1 MTKNSLMAV
10 SVMLGLNLDLGRNGL
25 ESKVR
30 FSKSI
35 FKFDSSTLLYNKI
48 LNPLK

>member
-10 SVMLGLNLDLGRNGL
+10 SVLLGLNLDLGRNGL

-30 FSKSI
+30 FFQSPYLSLI
-35 FKFDSSTLLYNKI
+35 HQHYCTTKF
-48 LNPLK
+48 